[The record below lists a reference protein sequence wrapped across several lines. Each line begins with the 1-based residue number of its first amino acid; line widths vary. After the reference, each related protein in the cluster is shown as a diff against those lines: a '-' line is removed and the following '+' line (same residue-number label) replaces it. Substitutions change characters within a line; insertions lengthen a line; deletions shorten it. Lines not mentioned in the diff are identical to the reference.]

1 MLTQQRHN
9 DTRRPNQPGA
19 ASRRPARTPR
29 TRPLILLAEDDV
41 HDSEIYGKTLWYNG
55 YDVIHGGD
63 GEAALELARR
73 HAPDLVLVDLLLPRM
88 NGIDLCRQLR
98 DDPAFRDVPLIA
110 LTARAEREFGL
121 LARDAGCSGYLE
133 KPIGPFAVLEA
144 VERMIGRAP
153 PPVEDEDQTS
163 SRPSRPSRPSRAAR
177 PTRDHW
183 MA

>member
-1 MLTQQRHN
+1 MTQQRHH
-9 DTRRPNQPGA
+9 DTRRPDRPSA

-29 TRPLILLAEDDV
+29 ARPLILLAEDDV

-55 YDVIHGGD
+55 YDVLHAGD

-73 HAPDLVLVDLLLPRM
+73 QAPDLVLVDLLLPRM

-98 DDPAFRDVPLIA
+98 EEPSLRDVPLVA

-153 PPVEDEDQTS
+153 PPAAEEDET
-163 SRPSRPSRPSRAAR
+163 PVRPSRAAR
-177 PTRDHW
+177 QLRDPW

>member
-1 MLTQQRHN
+1 MLTHRRHH
-9 DTRRPNQPGA
+9 DTRRPDQPEA
-19 ASRRPARTPR
+19 APRRPTRTPR
-29 TRPLILLAEDDV
+29 TRPLILLAEDDA

-73 HAPDLVLVDLLLPRM
+73 HAPDLVLVDLLLPRI

-98 DDPAFRDVPLIA
+98 AEPSLRDIPLIA
-110 LTARAEREFGL
+110 LTARAEQEFGL

-153 PPVEDEDQTS
+153 PPVEDDDPTPS
-163 SRPSRPSRPSRAAR
+163 RPPRARPSRDPWIA
-177 PTRDHW
+177 
-183 MA
+183 

>member
-1 MLTQQRHN
+1 MLTQEGHHDR
-9 DTRRPNQPGA
+9 RRPDRPGA
-19 ASRRPARTPR
+19 ASRRPAPTPR

-63 GEAALELARR
+63 GEAALELARQ

-98 DDPAFRDVPLIA
+98 VEPSLRDVPLIA

-153 PPVEDEDQTS
+153 PVEGDDVT
-163 SRPSRPSRPSRAAR
+163 PSRPYCGAPPSRD
-177 PTRDHW
+177 PW